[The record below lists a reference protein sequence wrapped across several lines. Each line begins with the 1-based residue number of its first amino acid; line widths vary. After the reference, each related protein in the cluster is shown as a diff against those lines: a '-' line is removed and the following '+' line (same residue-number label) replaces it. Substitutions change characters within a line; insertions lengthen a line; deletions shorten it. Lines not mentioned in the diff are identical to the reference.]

1 MNCDLL
7 PCQQGWFS
15 PGSSGFHPE
24 NHPCCMVP
32 DILFCILIYMY
43 VFIYITKPTSNVK
56 YCNPPT
62 PPVSQQYGWFSPGNS
77 GFHPLDPKHTAL

>member
-43 VFIYITKPTSNVK
+43 VFIYITKVTSNVK
-56 YCNPPT
+56 QCNPCLTAVWVVFPRELRF
-62 PPVSQQYGWFSPGNS
+62 PPP
-77 GFHPLDPKHTAL
+77 